1 MFEEGESEK
10 LITKDGYYVSVN
22 VKVNTARLKSDE
34 MYHGGTRAIPHS
46 IGKWS
51 VFTEVLV

>member
-1 MFEEGESEK
+1 MFKEGESEK
-10 LITKDGYYVSVN
+10 LITKGGYVSVN